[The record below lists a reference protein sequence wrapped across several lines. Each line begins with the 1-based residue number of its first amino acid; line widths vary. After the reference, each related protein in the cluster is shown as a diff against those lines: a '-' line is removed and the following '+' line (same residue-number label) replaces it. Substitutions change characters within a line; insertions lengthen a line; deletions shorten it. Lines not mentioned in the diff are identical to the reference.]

1 MEIIEFNEGTEELKE
16 KTISMFIKM
25 KEKENVIKK
34 KELMKLKRKILSLFI
49 EIKKE
54 EKKERNRKRN
64 RRIYKEK
71 DK

>member
-49 EIKKE
+49 EMKKE